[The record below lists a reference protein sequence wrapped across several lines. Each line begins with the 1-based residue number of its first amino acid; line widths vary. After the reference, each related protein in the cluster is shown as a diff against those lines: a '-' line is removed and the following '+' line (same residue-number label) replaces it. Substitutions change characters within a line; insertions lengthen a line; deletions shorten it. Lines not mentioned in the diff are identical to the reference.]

1 MKLWKSLRRAGT
13 RSCWAIRPCLLY
25 TSKNITIS
33 PEGKESVV
41 NLRMQKILRYIE
53 EHYAEDITLA
63 DLSKSANISK
73 SESVSYT
80 HLCLLVKR
88 LP

>member
-1 MKLWKSLRRAGT
+1 M
-13 RSCWAIRPCLLY
+13 I
-25 TSKNITIS
+25 KNITIQ

-63 DLSKSANISK
+63 DLSKKRKYQQIRAFQMFQIK
-73 SESVSYT
+73 SEYYA
-80 HLCLLVKR
+80 L
-88 LP
+88 

>member
-1 MKLWKSLRRAGT
+1 MANYEKKH
-13 RSCWAIRPCLLY
+13 
-25 TSKNITIS
+25 KIS

-63 DLSKSANISK
+63 DLLKKRKYQQIRVFQMFQIK
-73 SESVSYT
+73 SEYYA
-80 HLCLLVKR
+80 L
-88 LP
+88 